1 MNPHM
6 QNRDEILSL
15 LQSLMSEMFEIPAE
29 NISAD
34 ASLYQDL
41 DIDSIDAVDLMVKLR
56 QVTGRRIQPE
66 DFKSARTVRDVVDTI
81 FNLYSA

>member
-1 MNPHM
+1 
-6 QNRDEILSL
+6 
-15 LQSLMSEMFEIPAE
+15 MSEMFEIPGE

-34 ASLYQDL
+34 ASLSQDL

-66 DFKSARTVRDVVDTI
+66 DFKSARTVQDVVDTI